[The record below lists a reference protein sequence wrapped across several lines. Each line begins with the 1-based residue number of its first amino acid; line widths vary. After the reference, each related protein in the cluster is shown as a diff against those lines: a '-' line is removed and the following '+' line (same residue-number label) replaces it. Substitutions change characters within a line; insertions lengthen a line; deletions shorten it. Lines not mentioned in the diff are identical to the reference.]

1 MVQGLPRE
9 IAVPKLLI
17 ARLLMTSA
25 AAAVL
30 GACAQM
36 PSSEH
41 IVSSAYSHN
50 DQCLKSGT
58 RIRLNDEDCA
68 TTVNGRVYS
77 QKELEQTGALSVSE
91 ALRKLDPRF

>member
-1 MVQGLPRE
+1 
-9 IAVPKLLI
+9 VPKFLI
-17 ARLLMTSA
+17 AKSLMVSA
-25 AAAVL
+25 AAAAL
-30 GACAQM
+30 AACAQM
-36 PSSEH
+36 PTSEH
-41 IVSSAYSHN
+41 IVSSAYSQN

-77 QKELEQTGALSVSE
+77 QRELEQTGALSVSE